1 MQRLSVSEVEERFKA
16 LEGWELNDNVLTKD
30 FGFKG
35 FSTAMEFMN
44 RLAPVAEKLD
54 HHPDWSNS
62 YNRVTISLTSHE
74 AHGLTKHDFAFAAA
88 ADEVAQQLR
97 R

>member
-16 LEGWELNDNVLTKD
+16 LDGWELSDGTLKKE

-62 YNRVTISLTSHE
+62 YNRVNITLTSHE
-74 AHGLTKHDFAFAAA
+74 AHGLTKHDFAFATA
-88 ADEVAQQLR
+88 ADEAAQELR